1 MLNNQDVLEQQLV
14 TSKHLQVCSCH
25 MEFLTRCLGLHHL
38 SIALALG
45 QLVTNTENNVRNYE
59 EEEEEKE
66 GIDTKQAKYK
76 LTKSNISGYSY
87 SQLVTPFTISE
98 RYLCNC
104 EGNNNSTT
112 CSFYIKHPRFTV
124 DRDTIYNP
132 ILTVLVL
139 VKYVQLVQ
147 VVFMLLGLIARP
159 HNLINSIYHPI
170 FSQTTF

>member
-45 QLVTNTENNVRNYE
+45 QIVTNNETNVRKLRRGRRKGGNRH
-59 EEEEEKE
+59 KTSK
-66 GIDTKQAKYK
+66 IK
-76 LTKSNISGYSY
+76 LTKSHISGYSY

-98 RYLCNC
+98 RYISNC

-112 CSFYIKHPRFTV
+112 CSF
-124 DRDTIYNP
+124 
-132 ILTVLVL
+132 
-139 VKYVQLVQ
+139 
-147 VVFMLLGLIARP
+147 
-159 HNLINSIYHPI
+159 
-170 FSQTTF
+170 